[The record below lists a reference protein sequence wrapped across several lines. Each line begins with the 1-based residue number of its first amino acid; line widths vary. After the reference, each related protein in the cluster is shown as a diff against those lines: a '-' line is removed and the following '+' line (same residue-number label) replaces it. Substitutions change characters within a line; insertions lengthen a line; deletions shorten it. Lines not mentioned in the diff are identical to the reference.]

1 LVYLWVEV
9 FVARERVSSVSK
21 LAQGHY
27 FGFDVQDKAAGLF
40 LVLIVR
46 LSLEGVVEEV
56 PLQVSSLAGP
66 PSLEYLE

>member
-1 LVYLWVEV
+1 MVYLWVEV

-40 LVLIVR
+40 LVLIV
-46 LSLEGVVEEV
+46 
-56 PLQVSSLAGP
+56 Q
-66 PSLEYLE
+66 